1 VGDGQQPRGEPT
13 DRMSADPRAIP
24 PGRSRA
30 SLPAALRALWAAVRP
45 KPVTLAERLAAFPTS
60 GLPIERPMTIRW
72 NSHHVPYVEAETDHD
87 AAVGIGLV
95 HAHLRAAQI
104 ALFKRFF
111 YGRLSELVGPF
122 ARNLDHAIRILD
134 YGQAADALDSRLP
147 PQTRH
152 WIEGYVDGLNAY
164 HRHLRRLPPEFAV
177 LGMEPEPYT
186 FRDILV
192 GSRFAATD
200 FTWLTY
206 FPILA
211 ERGKPGFR
219 ELWNR
224 TLAAGDLP
232 TVSVNPHEDRGEF
245 EDLLLGTA
253 SRVGSNSVV
262 VAPGH
267 SRSGAAMIA
276 SDPHLGLSMPNL
288 WVLMG
293 LKSPSYDLVG
303 LSIVGLP
310 VFGIG
315 RNPDLA
321 WGGTNLRAASS
332 DLFDVSRLPPGAI
345 EEGETLIRCRF
356 WRPIRRRLRKSPFGP
371 VVSDAKMVKMADDV
385 TLSMRWVGHDATDEF
400 TCLLDAARARTPEAF
415 RDAFV
420 GYGVSGQNML
430 FADVNGNIGRVL
442 AVTQPIRREFPKDDP
457 VLDASD
463 PATHWQGYAGVLDL
477 PVTFNPPRGVLASAN
492 DRPTGTT
499 VPIGFCFGTDD
510 RMQRL
515 YALLEAKPTLDVA
528 DLERLQ
534 TDTFA
539 PDAARLAAQLTQ
551 EVDRITDLNDD
562 AFVRRLKGWDG
573 DYGVDSAGAVA
584 FETFLYHLVLGLYG
598 AARAAD
604 LPELYSQWSYLTTFL
619 VPDLLERGEAE
630 REALL
635 RRSLARAA
643 KDAERFPTWGDMH
656 RLQVGTSL
664 ARVPVLGRLF
674 VIKDLPVGGSRQTPM
689 KMSHGLER
697 RRHNASFG
705 SMARHISD
713 MADPDANWF
722 TLLGGQ
728 DGWIGSETFLD
739 QLALW
744 QERRYIR
751 MPLRPDSIAA
761 EFPIT
766 MRLMP

>member
-1 VGDGQQPRGEPT
+1 MNAHHTGEGN
-13 DRMSADPRAIP
+13 SL
-24 PGRSRA
+24 
-30 SLPAALRALWAAVRP
+30 LPAALRALLAAVRP
-45 KPVTLAERLAAFPTS
+45 KPVALADRLAQFPTS
-60 GLPIERPMTIRW
+60 GLPLERPMVIRW
-72 NSHHVPYVEAETDHD
+72 NSHHVPYIEAETDRD

-95 HAHLRAAQI
+95 HAHLRSAQI

-122 ARNLDHAIRILD
+122 ARNIDHAIRILD

-147 PQTRH
+147 PATRA
-152 WIEGYVDGLNAY
+152 WIEGYVDGLNGY
-164 HRHLRRLPPEFAV
+164 HQHLKRLPPEFAV
-177 LGMEPEPYT
+177 LGMRPEPYT

-211 ERGKPGFR
+211 ERGRPGFK

-232 TVSVNPHEDRGEF
+232 TVSVSPHDDKGEF

-253 SRVGSNSVV
+253 GRIGSNSVV
-262 VAPGH
+262 VAPAH
-267 SRSGAAMIA
+267 SQSGAAMIA

-293 LKSPSYDLVG
+293 VRSPSYDLVG

-315 RNPDLA
+315 RNPQLA

-332 DLFDVSRLPPGAI
+332 DLFDVSRLPPDQVSGA
-345 EEGETLIRCRF
+345 ETVIRCRF
-356 WRPIRRRLRKSPFGP
+356 WRPIRRPVRKTPFGP
-371 VVSDAKMVKMADDV
+371 VVSDASMVKMPDRSM
-385 TLSMRWVGHDATDEF
+385 LSMRWVGHEPTDEF
-400 TCLLDAARARTPEAF
+400 TSLLAAARARTPDEF

-430 FADVNGNIGRVL
+430 FADVNGNIGRVI
-442 AVTQPIRREFPKDDP
+442 AVTQPIRDEFPKDDP

-463 PATHWQGYAGVLDL
+463 PATHWQGFAGVLDL
-477 PVTFNPPRGVLASAN
+477 PYTLNPPRGVLASAN
-492 DRPTGTT
+492 DRPTGTSL
-499 VPIGFCFGTDD
+499 PIGFTFGTDD

-515 YALLEAKPTLDVA
+515 YTLLEDKPKLGIA

-539 PDAARLAAQLTQ
+539 PDAARLAAQLTT
-551 EVDRITDLNDD
+551 EIDALADLAADP
-562 AFVRRLKGWDG
+562 FVRRLKNWNG
-573 DYGVDSAGAVA
+573 DYDAQSPGAVA

-598 AARAAD
+598 AAKAAD

-619 VPDLLERGEAE
+619 VPDLLERGAAE
-630 REALL
+630 REALI
-635 RRSLARAA
+635 RRALSRGAA
-643 KDAERFPTWGDMH
+643 DAARFPTWGDMH

-664 ARVPVLGRLF
+664 ARMPLLGRLF
-674 VIKDLPVGGSRQTPM
+674 VIEDLPVGGSRQTPM

-713 MADPDANWF
+713 MADLDANWF

-739 QLALW
+739 QITLW
-744 QERRYIR
+744 RERRYIR
-751 MPLRPDSIAA
+751 MPLRRESIAR

-766 MRLMP
+766 MTLGR